1 MKLKKEN
8 QSVDAS
14 ILLRRRIKIITG
26 GRGRKKPG
34 RERGMG
40 GGKGGIRYEKR
51 QERSTEGQE
60 TEQKYEQLLCSKSL
74 VFYHVHPLFKEMI
87 GINYNS
93 TLIRPKLVQMVC

>member
-1 MKLKKEN
+1 MGERDL
-8 QSVDAS
+8 S
-14 ILLRRRIKIITG
+14 
-26 GRGRKKPG
+26 G
-34 RERGMG
+34 REEREGNRRDR
-40 GGKGGIRYEKR
+40 IRYEKR